1 MALFIGSG
9 SVLNPPRD
17 RKFSILLISLPGFVP
32 TLNTLP
38 RTKPETSASARAE
51 PGAAGD
57 VQDDNK
63 EAELDNQSFPS
74 FGSVEKF

>member
-1 MALFIGSG
+1 MALFIGSDT
-9 SVLNPPRD
+9 VLNPPRD
-17 RKFSILLISLPGFVP
+17 RKFSILFISLPGFAP

-38 RTKPETSASARAE
+38 WTKPETSTSARAE

-57 VQDDNK
+57 VQEDN

-74 FGSVEKF
+74 FGLVEKF

>member
-9 SVLNPPRD
+9 TVLNPPRH
-17 RKFSILLISLPGFVP
+17 RKFSILLIGLPGSVP

-38 RTKPETSASARAE
+38 CIEPRTSAPARAE

-57 VQDDNK
+57 VQEDNR

-74 FGSVEKF
+74 FGLAEKF